1 MGPARP
7 VAISPAH
14 MSLSRFL
21 LFVLATTAGC
31 ASRPRPEPLPLG
43 APDAGA
49 VARAAVRAALDS
61 FIVDFNALDSA
72 RFESRWAEEASATLP
87 FPDTPER
94 LDGRDAVLARFR
106 AYFAQVR
113 RERSGPP
120 FLRMVLEDVR
130 IDLLADDVAVVTYAF
145 PAGGRPQR
153 RTLVMVRV
161 HGHWRIAHM
170 HGSAAVAP

>member
-1 MGPARP
+1 MT
-7 VAISPAH
+7 
-14 MSLSRFL
+14 LSRFVL
-21 LFVLATTAGC
+21 LVLATTAGC
-31 ASRPRPEPLPLG
+31 GTLPRPEPATVG
-43 APDAGA
+43 AAGA
-49 VARAAVRAALDS
+49 VAAARVGVRAGVRAALDS

-153 RTLVMVRV
+153 RTLVMVRA